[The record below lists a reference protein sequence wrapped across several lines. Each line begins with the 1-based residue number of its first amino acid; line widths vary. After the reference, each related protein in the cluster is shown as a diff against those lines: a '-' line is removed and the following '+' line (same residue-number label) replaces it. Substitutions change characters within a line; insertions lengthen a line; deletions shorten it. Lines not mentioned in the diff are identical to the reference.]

1 MVLISQGKQYPN
13 RMHFDTDKALSWS
26 KVVMHLDNI
35 IAVFWTKVIKNFI
48 IDIALFWS
56 MHFASDKIQLW
67 ALFSNEAIMHFDVS
81 IIK

>member
-1 MVLISQGKQYPN
+1 MFLISQEKQYPN
-13 RMHFDTDKALSWS
+13 CMHFDTNKALFWS
-26 KVVMHLDNI
+26 KVVMHLDN